1 MWTLC
6 VEAGHLYGTGCNTDG
21 QLSLSSTSD
30 HYSLTR
36 IPLSPLLTTQE
47 GGILKILSGGDTSGL
62 ITKSGKLYT
71 WGNSEYG
78 QGGHG
83 KVLDRVTEM
92 VEAVGAR
99 EVVLREGGRR
109 IVDYQCG
116 GSFGVVLDG
125 EYLFSLSLSFS
136 FSGWLSPQGRERG
149 KKGHNEGEK

>member
-21 QLSLSSTSD
+21 QLSLSSSNTSD

-83 KVLDRVTEM
+83 KVLDQVTEM
-92 VEAVGAR
+92 VEAVGVR

-109 IVDYQCG
+109 IIDYQCG

-125 EYLFSLSLSFS
+125 EFLFSISFCSFSLSALVSR
-136 FSGWLSPQGRERG
+136 LALIEE
-149 KKGHNEGEK
+149 NEGGR